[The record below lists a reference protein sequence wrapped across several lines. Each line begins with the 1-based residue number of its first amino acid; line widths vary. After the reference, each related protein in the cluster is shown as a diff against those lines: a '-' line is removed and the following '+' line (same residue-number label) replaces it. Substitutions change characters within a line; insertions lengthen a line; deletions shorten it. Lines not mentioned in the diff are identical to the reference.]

1 MATESHIRIEGGTLV
16 TPTELSPQASLW
28 ISGDRIAGVG
38 GPEPYAAEWQVV
50 DAAGAYVAPGLIDVH
65 VHGGKGSDVMDAT
78 VGDGQVVTE
87 YHAEGGTTSLL
98 ATLGTDSLE
107 NLLSM
112 VRAAADARCVTSD
125 GAKILGAHVEGRYFN
140 MEKKG
145 CHLERYITN
154 PNPAETEQLLELA
167 DEIAWITL
175 APELPGSEAFV
186 RALVD
191 RGIIVSAGH
200 STATFNQTVEAM
212 GWGLSHTTHL
222 YCAMSSTLKTPP
234 KKEGGVIE
242 ASLLHDEL
250 TTEII
255 ADGVHLPPELM
266 KLSFKC
272 KGAEGL
278 VLVTDAA
285 RGAGMPD
292 GDYIFGRKEEGMP
305 IVVRNGIATVPD
317 LSGYASSTIQMIDT
331 LDIACNVIGTTLVEA
346 VTMATLTPAR
356 ILGADKAIGSLEVG
370 KQADVVV
377 FDDTFTVRRT
387 YVDGR
392 EVYAA

>member
-1 MATESHIRIEGGTLV
+1 MPTESHIRMDGGTLV
-16 TPTELSPQASLW
+16 TPTELIPAGTLW

-38 GPEPYAAEWQVV
+38 GPEPYSAEWEVV
-50 DAAGAYVAPGLIDVH
+50 DTDGTYVAPGFIDVH
-65 VHGGKGSDVMDAT
+65 VHGGKGADFMDAT
-78 VGDGQVVTE
+78 VADAHVVTQ

-112 VRAAADARCVTSD
+112 VRASAEARASSP
-125 GAKILGAHVEGRYFN
+125 GAKILGSHVEGRYFA
-140 MEKKG
+140 MAKKG
-145 CHLERYITN
+145 CHLDKYIAD
-154 PNPAETEQLLELA
+154 PSPAETEQLLEYS
-167 DEIAWITL
+167 DEVAWITL
-175 APELPGSEAFV
+175 APELPGAEELI
-186 RALVD
+186 RALAD
-191 RGIIVSAGH
+191 RGAVVSAGH
-200 STATFNQTVEAM
+200 SDATYPQMVQAM
-212 GWGLSHTTHL
+212 DWGVQHTTHL
-222 YCAMSSTLKTPP
+222 YNAMSSTVRTPP
-234 KKEGGVIE
+234 SKRGGIVE

-266 KLSFKC
+266 QLAFKC
-272 KGAEGL
+272 KGVDGL
-278 VLVTDAA
+278 VLVTDAS

-292 GDYIFGRKEEGMP
+292 GDFVFGRKEEGAP
-305 IVVRNGIATVPD
+305 LILRNGIATIPD
-317 LSGYASSTIQMIDT
+317 GSGYASSTIKMIDT
-331 LDIACNVIGTTLVEA
+331 LDIACNVVGATLVEA

>member
-1 MATESHIRIEGGTLV
+1 MATESHIRIDGGTLV
-16 TPTELSPQASLW
+16 TPTELTPEATLW

-38 GPEPYAAEWQVV
+38 GPEPHAAEWQVV
-50 DAAGAYVAPGLIDVH
+50 DAADAYVAPGFIDVH
-65 VHGGKGSDVMDAT
+65 VHGGKGSDFMDAT
-78 VGDGQVVTE
+78 VADAHVVTK

-98 ATLGTDSLE
+98 ATLGTDSLD

-112 VRAAADARCVTSD
+112 VRASADARAAAAP
-125 GAKILGAHVEGRYFN
+125 GAKILGSHVEGRYFA
-140 MEKKG
+140 MAKKG
-145 CHLERYITN
+145 CHLDRYISD
-154 PNPAETEQLLELA
+154 PNPEETEQLLEYA

-175 APELPGSEAFV
+175 APELPGAEAFV
-186 RALVD
+186 RALAD
-191 RGIIVSAGH
+191 RGIVVSAGH
-200 STATFNQTVEAM
+200 SDATYSEMVDAM
-212 GWGLSHTTHL
+212 DWGVQHSTHL
-222 YCAMSSTLKTPP
+222 YNAMSSTVRTPP
-234 KKEGGVIE
+234 SKHGGLVE

-272 KGAEGL
+272 KGVDGL
-278 VLVTDAA
+278 ALVTDAS

-292 GDYIFGRKEEGMP
+292 GDFVFGRKEEGAP
-305 IVVRNGIATVPD
+305 LVVRNGIATIPD
-317 LSGYASSTIQMIDT
+317 GSGYASSTIQMIDT
-331 LDIACNVIGTTLVEA
+331 LDVACNIMGTTLVEA

-370 KQADVVV
+370 KQADVVL
-377 FDDTFTVRRT
+377 FDETFTVRRT

-392 EVYAA
+392 EVYVA

>member
-1 MATESHIRIEGGTLV
+1 MATESHIRIDGGTLV
-16 TPTELSPQASLW
+16 TPTELCPEASLW

-65 VHGGKGSDVMDAT
+65 VHGGKGSDFMDAT
-78 VGDGQVVTE
+78 VADGHVVTK

-112 VRAAADARCVTSD
+112 VRAAADARCVTTD
-125 GAKILGAHVEGRYFN
+125 GAKILGTHVEGRYFN
-140 MEKKG
+140 LEKKG
-145 CHLERYITN
+145 CHLERYISD
-154 PNPAETEQLLELA
+154 PSPADTEQLLELA

-200 STATFNQTVEAM
+200 SMATYNQTVEAM
-212 GWGLSHTTHL
+212 EWGLSHTTHL

-234 KKEGGVIE
+234 KKEGGVVE

-272 KGAEGL
+272 KGADRL
-278 VLVTDAA
+278 VLVTDAS

-331 LDIACNVIGTTLVEA
+331 LDVACNLIGATLVEA

-377 FDDTFTVRRT
+377 FDDTFTVQRT